1 MQEVVTLKTVL
12 ITGGT
17 RGLGLAIAYKFA
29 SNNYNLVLNYV
40 SNDGIANK
48 VKDEIINKYG
58 VEVLL
63 IKADV
68 SKEED
73 VKKIYFES
81 INKFGFIDCVVNNA
95 GIAID
100 TTLEDKTVENF
111 KRILDVNLVGPFLIS
126 KYFGKNMVDNQ
137 KGSIVNIASTNGIDT
152 YYPESM
158 DYDASKAGLINLT
171 KNFANVFSP
180 YVRVNA
186 VASGWINTDMN
197 KDMDI
202 EYKKNEESK
211 ILLNRFAEPMEIANV
226 VYFLASDEAS
236 YITGSIIRVDGGV
249 K

>member
-1 MQEVVTLKTVL
+1 MKTVL

-17 RGLGLAIAYKFA
+17 RGLGLAIAHKFA

-40 SNDGIANK
+40 SNDDIANK

-68 SKEED
+68 SLEED
-73 VKKIYFES
+73 VKRIYLES
-81 INKFGFIDCVVNNA
+81 IDKFSFVDCVVNNA

-100 TTLEDKTVENF
+100 CLVEDKTVESF

-186 VASGWINTDMN
+186 VASGWIDTDMN

-202 EYKKNEESK
+202 DYKKNEISK

>member
-1 MQEVVTLKTVL
+1 MKTVL
-12 ITGGT
+12 ITGGI
-17 RGLGLAIAYKFA
+17 RGLGNAIAFKFA

-40 SNDGIANK
+40 NDDKTANK
-48 VKDEIINKYG
+48 VKEEIEKLYS

-100 TTLEDKTVENF
+100 TILEDKTVDNF
-111 KRILDVNLVGPFLIS
+111 KRILDVNLIGPFLIS
-126 KYFGKNMVDNQ
+126 KYFGKNMFENK
-137 KGSIVNIASTNGIDT
+137 KGNIINISSTNGIDT
-152 YYPESM
+152 YYPESL
-158 DYDASKAGLINLT
+158 DYDASKAGLNNMT
-171 KNFANVFSP
+171 MNFAKMFSP

-186 VASGWINTDMN
+186 IACGWIDTDMN
-197 KDMDI
+197 KDMDLD
-202 EYKKNEESK
+202 YKKNEEGK
-211 ILLNRFAEPMEIANV
+211 ILLNRFADSEEIANV
-226 VYFLASDEAS
+226 VYFIASDEAS
-236 YITGSIIRVDGGV
+236 YVNGSIIRVDGGV